1 MRARVVVPL
10 LLSALTACTSAPREE
25 ATPAAGGRIDDVMVL
40 GTRGG
45 SLIVRSDSGSVLA
58 EDAGE
63 VTAFDGS
70 RLYATRFDGG
80 TTTLEARDPV
90 SGAVLS
96 STALPGTLEA
106 RVASISGDVVALMPP
121 GRATA
126 GELAAPHRRTT
137 IVIADPTGTR
147 AARTL
152 RLDGNFE
159 PEAFSVDD
167 RRLFLIQY
175 LPATAPSVYRVMF
188 LDLATERI
196 RPVFGRFKTP
206 PERMPGVRLNQ
217 VFDGTSDQLYTL
229 YTNRPSE
236 GYTGSW
242 DGRGY
247 GDAGSEG
254 TTDAP
259 AREISFVHV
268 LNLHDGWAFCA
279 GLPKKLWGRPATA
292 QAMAASPDGRHLYIV
307 DSTRGLVADMNTR
320 TLRIR
325 DTVRLDMTGSGGERT
340 SAVTSREG
348 TRLFVAS
355 ALDGRAVYAID
366 TATMEVAARLPM
378 PADVRG
384 LALSED
390 GERLYAALADRI
402 LIVDPITGDGIR
414 TLSFPEASILH
425 VATP

>member
-10 LLSALTACTSAPREE
+10 LLSALTACISAPRE
-25 ATPAAGGRIDDVMVL
+25 ATPPAAGSFDDVMVL
-40 GTRGG
+40 GTHGG

-58 EDAGE
+58 EDAGN

-70 RLYATRFDGG
+70 RLYATRIDGG

-90 SGAVLS
+90 SGVVLS
-96 STALPGTLEA
+96 RTALAGTLEA
-106 RVASISGDVVALMPP
+106 RVASMSGDVVALMPP

-137 IVIADPTGTR
+137 IVIADPTGAR

-217 VFDGTSDQLYTL
+217 VFDGAADQLYTL

-236 GYTGSW
+236 GYTGAW

-254 TTDAP
+254 PTDAP
-259 AREISFVHV
+259 AREVSFVHV
-268 LNLHDGWAFCA
+268 LNLRDGWAFCA
-279 GLPKKLWGRPATA
+279 GLPKRLWGRPATA

-340 SAVTSREG
+340 SAITSRDG
-348 TRLFVAS
+348 SWLFAAS

-366 TATMEVAARLPM
+366 TATMEVAARWPM
-378 PADVRG
+378 PAAVRG

-402 LIVDPITGDGIR
+402 VIVHAATGDELR
-414 TLSFPEASILH
+414 TLPFPEASILH
-425 VATP
+425 IATP